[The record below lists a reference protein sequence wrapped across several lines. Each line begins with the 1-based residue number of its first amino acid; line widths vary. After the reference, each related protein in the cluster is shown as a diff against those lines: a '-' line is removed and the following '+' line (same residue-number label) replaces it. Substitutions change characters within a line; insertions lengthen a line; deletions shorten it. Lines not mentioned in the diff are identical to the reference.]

1 MGKTTIHRRLIDRE
15 ITPSPPLLFQKELG
29 RKGRKFEMKS
39 TNIFRGA
46 LSFNVVGTSTNRS
59 MELLLIATSKRAHK
73 PCQYKALFSSTRE
86 HTVTWFFNY
95 HFGRGESPSYVH
107 SLCCHWLKPYSSL
120 VGVLRKVFAFVA
132 LCATHSATNIMGGI
146 EFEDENGK
154 VRSVCLEGGVIPFA
168 DDSDIEAFEQWR
180 KTKEGRERSN
190 GSVSAVTTTTTPNTI
205 FLTSIPIILIPRCVV
220 KKVITLN
227 IAFYEKCR
235 AG

>member
-15 ITPSPPLLFQKELG
+15 TTPLPALLFQKELG

-39 TNIFRGA
+39 TNILRGA
-46 LSFNVVGTSTNRS
+46 LSFNVVGASTNRS

-86 HTVTWFFNY
+86 QTVTCFFNY
-95 HFGRGESPSYVH
+95 HCGRGESPSYVH

-154 VRSVCLEGGVIPFA
+154 VRSVCLEGGVIPFG
-168 DDSDIEAFEQWR
+168 DDSDVEAFEQWR
-180 KTKEGRERSN
+180 KTKEGREWSN
-190 GSVSAVTTTTTPNTI
+190 GSVAAVTTTR
-205 FLTSIPIILIPRCVV
+205 LR
-220 KKVITLN
+220 TLS
-227 IAFYEKCR
+227 F
-235 AG
+235 